1 MLFCPHIYYSRWT
14 NNYRKA
20 LFQDD
25 NNVYVLL
32 EYLQGGELFSHLRR
46 AEKFDEELAKFYVAE
61 IASALGVLTS
71 LHIVYRDLKPENVM
85 LGEIWH
91 V

>member
-1 MLFCPHIYYSRWT
+1 M
-14 NNYRKA
+14 NRKG

-25 NNVYVLL
+25 NNVYILM
-32 EYLQGGELFSHLRR
+32 EYLQGGELFSHLRK

-61 IASALGVLTS
+61 IASALSVMGS

-85 LGEIWH
+85 IGTCVTFSVLA
-91 V
+91 VY